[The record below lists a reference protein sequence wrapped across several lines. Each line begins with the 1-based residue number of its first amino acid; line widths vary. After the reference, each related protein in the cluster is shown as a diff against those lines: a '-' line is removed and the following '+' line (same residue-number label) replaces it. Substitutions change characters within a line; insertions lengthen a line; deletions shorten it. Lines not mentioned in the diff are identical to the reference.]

1 MRSKRIVA
9 LLLAC
14 ILSLG
19 ICIAEGQAQTAV
31 AKPLR
36 VLLKRLNIA
45 DRLDVRMDGVYSLG
59 NPGEASMIFEPG
71 SEVTVVLKGE
81 YLYVYYEG
89 MSWNAGSS
97 LCFTRYERADGQEN
111 GLRLQTNE
119 NLYEGDLYLNASGG
133 VIQPVLH
140 IAMEDY
146 LMGVVPYE
154 MSDSFPP
161 EALKVQAIAART
173 YAERKRGSS
182 GAYDL
187 VDTTND
193 QVFKGKSAE
202 LSPAHEAVFATRGQ
216 LLYFKNDLAHC
227 YYSASNGGQTEKAS
241 HVWGGSDYPY
251 LIYRD
256 DPYDVSNPFSSVKKY
271 SISKAGSVDDEL
283 KALLAPYFA
292 DTLKKAGYDTEAA
305 NLRIDQ
311 ILSAQLVQPKYN
323 DGSHIMTALE
333 LTASISG
340 RRLVVPLAQMPD
352 EEVYLS
358 STQQPMVSPTP
369 APQPTPYLSSYA
381 NLKEPVT
388 VTIPLFGAFE
398 QLAGLS
404 INSSENE
411 IITLSETDNAFV
423 LESRRYGHGVGM
435 SQRGAE
441 WMAGNEGMDH
451 RAILDFYYPGTHLV
465 AANNEVH
472 LPSLDPQRLA
482 TPGPKP
488 TATPRPTL
496 MPVTQSLPT
505 GAWYASVTEIDD
517 DSSLNLRSE
526 PNTACDILMRLYK
539 NQRLIVLEEC
549 QEEGWVKVK
558 TDVTEGYVMA
568 SFLTQ
573 DK

>member
-1 MRSKRIVA
+1 M
-9 LLLAC
+9 
-14 ILSLG
+14 
-19 ICIAEGQAQTAV
+19 
-31 AKPLR
+31 
-36 VLLKRLNIA
+36 
-45 DRLDVRMDGVYSLG
+45 
-59 NPGEASMIFEPG
+59 
-71 SEVTVVLKGE
+71 
-81 YLYVYYEG
+81 
-89 MSWNAGSS
+89 
-97 LCFTRYERADGQEN
+97 
-111 GLRLQTNE
+111 
-119 NLYEGDLYLNASGG
+119 
-133 VIQPVLH
+133 
-140 IAMEDY
+140 
-146 LMGVVPYE
+146 
-154 MSDSFPP
+154 
-161 EALKVQAIAART
+161 
-173 YAERKRGSS
+173 
-182 GAYDL
+182 
-187 VDTTND
+187 
-193 QVFKGKSAE
+193 
-202 LSPAHEAVFATRGQ
+202 
-216 LLYFKNDLAHC
+216 
-227 YYSASNGGQTEKAS
+227 
-241 HVWGGSDYPY
+241 
-251 LIYRD
+251 
-256 DPYDVSNPFSSVKKY
+256 
-271 SISKAGSVDDEL
+271 
-283 KALLAPYFA
+283 APYFA

-496 MPVTQSLPT
+496 MPVTQSLPA

-573 DK
+573 EK